1 MRLDRSLFRYLDSD
15 MSRGEPLSGHAVPYG
30 LHSSNPSIIRPSQP
44 QILGKIAGIVTAL
57 VLMGLSLVTLSRTL
71 QQVVWA
77 DVGQSL
83 MAVPAMHIL
92 MSLAFTALSYLA
104 LTGYDVLGLAY
115 LGKRLPYPR
124 VALGSFLSYAFAN
137 NLGFALLTG
146 GTARYRIYGPEGL
159 KAADIALLTLICG
172 LTFALS
178 GAAIAALCLV
188 LQPTALGLLIG
199 LPSWLTLLVG
209 LAMVAALAAYV
220 AWVGTEPRSLR
231 WGLKELPLPGARS
244 TVAQLVVGLTDLAF
258 ASAALYLL
266 LPESADIGYL
276 LFAGVFA
283 VAMTLGVLSH
293 VPGGIGVFETVMLI
307 AVPGAP
313 ATELLASLL
322 VFRCLYYLLPLLVA
336 LGLLVWHEAAKL
348 AKIERLREWASPA
361 VRVIATGLRSMADR
375 LAQALALLSAMLA
388 RVFAGA
394 GRALPYALA
403 IASRSRKPEYPWI
416 SISTEM

>member
-1 MRLDRSLFRYLDSD
+1 MRLDRSLFRYLESD
-15 MSRGEPLSGHAVPYG
+15 VSRGEPLTGHAVPYG
-30 LHSSNPSIIRPSQP
+30 LEASNPSILRPSQP

-57 VLMGLSLVTLSRTL
+57 VLMGLSVVTLSRTL
-71 QQVVWA
+71 RDVVWA
-77 DVGQSL
+77 DVGQAL
-83 MAVPAMHIL
+83 LAVPVMHIL

-104 LTGYDVLGLAY
+104 LTGYDLLGLAY
-115 LGKRLPYPR
+115 LGKRLPYAR

-146 GTARYRIYGPEGL
+146 GTVRYRVYRPEGL

-178 GAAIAALCLV
+178 GAAVAALCLV
-188 LQPTALGLLIG
+188 LQPSALGLLIG

-209 LAMVAALAAYV
+209 LALVGVLSAYV
-220 AWVGTEPRSLR
+220 VWVGMERRSLR
-231 WGLKELPLPGARS
+231 WGLRELPLPGARS
-244 TVAQLVVGLTDLAF
+244 TVAQLMVGLADMAF

-266 LPESADIGYL
+266 LPDSADIGYL
-276 LFAGVFA
+276 LFVGVFA

-322 VFRCLYYLLPLLVA
+322 VFRCLYYLLPLLLA
-336 LGLLVWHEAAKL
+336 FGLLVWHEAAKL
-348 AKIERLREWASPA
+348 ARIERLRDWAGPA
-361 VRVIATGLRSMADR
+361 VHAISIGTRRIAER
-375 LAQALALLSAMLA
+375 LAHSLAMLGGMLA
-388 RVFAGA
+388 RLFASA
-394 GRALPYALA
+394 GRALP
-403 IASRSRKPEYPWI
+403 
-416 SISTEM
+416 

>member
-1 MRLDRSLFRYLDSD
+1 MRLDRSLFRYLESD
-15 MSRGEPLSGHAVPYG
+15 ASRGEPLSGHVVPYG
-30 LHSSNPSIIRPSQP
+30 LHASNPSIIRPSQP

-57 VLMGLSLVTLSRTL
+57 ALMGLSLVTLSRTL
-71 QQVVWA
+71 NHVVWA

-83 MAVPAMHIL
+83 IAVPVVHIL

-104 LTGYDVLGLAY
+104 LTGYDLLGLAY
-115 LGKRLPYPR
+115 LGKRLPYRR

-178 GAAIAALCLV
+178 GAAVAALCLV

-199 LPSWLTLLVG
+199 LPSWLTLMLG
-209 LAMVAALAAYV
+209 LAMVAALSAYV
-220 AWVGTEPRSLR
+220 TWVGSEPRSLR
-231 WGLKELPLPGARS
+231 WGLRELPLPGARS
-244 TVAQLVVGLTDLAF
+244 TVGQLAVGLADMAF

-266 LPESADIGYL
+266 LPDSADIGYL
-276 LFAGVFA
+276 LFVGVFA

-293 VPGGIGVFETVMLI
+293 VPGGIGVFETVILI

-322 VFRCLYYLLPLLVA
+322 AFRCLYYLLPLLVA

-348 AKIERLREWASPA
+348 ARIERLREVMRPA
-361 VRVIATGLRSMADR
+361 LRMLGGWTRIAIER
-375 LAQALALLSAMLA
+375 LAQALALLGGALW
-388 RVFAGA
+388 RRFATA
-394 GRALPYALA
+394 GRALP
-403 IASRSRKPEYPWI
+403 
-416 SISTEM
+416 